1 MATNFLSRWSKR
13 KLEGE
18 DKEPDAASTI
28 EQTESLDDSEFT
40 SIDTSIEADDS
51 MIIEPQVDDNKVVE
65 PKEESVASLLVSE
78 ADSSI
83 KKAALRKLFLSGEF
97 SEVDRM
103 NDYDH
108 DYASVKSLSSEV
120 AEKLR
125 DWMNQEEEPVDGEL
139 ANSDDMNTEVEQVS
153 EMKQTEANVEEELST
168 LDASETSHSEISEQL
183 EQEVGQNI
191 PHKK

>member
-18 DKEPDAASTI
+18 DTEPDAVSAT

-40 SIDTSIEADDS
+40 SIDTSIEADDP
-51 MIIEPQVDDNKVVE
+51 ITIEPQVDDNKVIE

-153 EMKQTEANVEEELST
+153 EMKQAEADVEEELST
-168 LDASETSHSEISEQL
+168 LDASETTPSEISEQL

>member
-18 DKEPDAASTI
+18 DKEPDAVSAT
-28 EQTESLDDSEFT
+28 EQTERLDDSEFT

-51 MIIEPQVDDNKVVE
+51 ITIDPQVDDSKVIE

-153 EMKQTEANVEEELST
+153 EMKQAEANVEEELST